1 MMKARY
7 ERTGNLRVGLRLAV
21 AILMMPCVSFMQA
34 QDTKPE
40 AKLDKDQILIGQQA
54 LLELGVTY
62 RADQGRTTDIVWPTF
77 TDTLSGHIDIVKDS
91 GVDTVLPDK
100 QGDPYLFRQ
109 TRTLAITSWD
119 SGYWAIPPVRF
130 VINGDTT
137 ETTALLLTVNTVQVD
152 TTQGIKDIKEI
163 YEVPY
168 SWMDWLRENWAWVA
182 GGAVLAAILV
192 VLIRFLVRRGRRPRE
207 IKVLAP
213 VVKPLHV
220 RALEALE
227 AINRRN
233 LWQQGLSKEYQ
244 SEVTDVLRSYIEER
258 FNVPAMES
266 TTDELL
272 ASLRLS
278 EMNAGQREQLANM
291 LHMADMV
298 KFAKWTPLPAEN
310 EQLMAG
316 AIKLVQQTASQPL
329 HEPRS

>member
-1 MMKARY
+1 MRWV
-7 ERTGNLRVGLRLAV
+7 TLCVLLACGTL
-21 AILMMPCVSFMQA
+21 AQA
-34 QDTKPE
+34 QDVKPE

-54 LLELGVTY
+54 KLELGVTY
-62 RADQGRTTDIVWPTF
+62 RADQGKATDIIWPAF
-77 TDTLSGHIDIVKDS
+77 TDTLSGHIDIVQDS
-91 GVDTVLPDK
+91 GVDTILPNK
-100 QGDPYLFRQ
+100 EGDPFLFRQ
-109 TRTLAITSWD
+109 TRTLSITSWD

-152 TTQGIKDIKEI
+152 TAQGIKDIKEI

-168 SWMDWLRENWAWVA
+168 SWMDWLRENWSWVA
-182 GGAVLAAILV
+182 GGAVLVAILAAV
-192 VLIRFLVRRGRRPRE
+192 IRFLVRRARKPKERKEVVPT
-207 IKVLAP
+207 IKP
-213 VVKPLHV
+213 MHV
-220 RALEALE
+220 RALEALD
-227 AINRRN
+227 AINRKN
-233 LWQQGLSKEYQ
+233 MWQQGLTKEYQ
-244 SEVTDVLRSYIEER
+244 SQVTDVLRAYIEER

-272 ASLRLS
+272 ASLRMS

-316 AIKLVQQTASQPL
+316 AIKLVQQTAPQTL
-329 HEPRS
+329 YEPRS

>member
-1 MMKARY
+1 MTMAGTDMT
-7 ERTGNLRVGLRLAV
+7 RTISTLSRWLTLGIMIAFAALA
-21 AILMMPCVSFMQA
+21 QA
-34 QDTKPE
+34 QDPRPE

-62 RADQGRTTDIVWPTF
+62 RADQGKPTDIRWPVF

-91 GVDTVLPDK
+91 GVDTVLLDK

-152 TTQGIKDIKEI
+152 TTEAIKDIKEI

-168 SWMDWLRENWAWVA
+168 SWMDWVRENWPWVA

-192 VLIRFLVRRGRRPRE
+192 VLIRFLVRRARRPRE
-207 IKVLAP
+207 VKVVASVL
-213 VVKPLHV
+213 KPLHM
-220 RALEALE
+220 RTLEALE

-233 LWQQGLSKEYQ
+233 MWQQGLTKEYQ
-244 SEVTDVLRSYIEER
+244 SLVTDVLRAYIEER
-258 FNVPAMES
+258 FTVPAMES

-272 ASLRLS
+272 ASLRMS
-278 EMNAGQREQLANM
+278 EMNAGQREQLGNM

-316 AIKLVQQTASQPL
+316 AIKLVQQTAPQTP
-329 HEPRS
+329 HVPRS